1 MPVLVDTNVLSD
13 VIHDDPMWRPW
24 ALDQLLKHFG
34 ESLINPM
41 IFAELGCRAASVKE
55 LEETLAPFELKYQ
68 EIPKPALYLASQAF
82 MDYRKRGGTKTTP
95 LPDFFIGA
103 HAAFLE
109 IPILTRDVARYKTY
123 FPEVA
128 LIAP

>member
-13 VIHDDPMWRPW
+13 VIHNDPRWRSW

-55 LEETLAPFELKYQ
+55 LEETLAPFDLKYQ

-82 MDYRKRGGTKTTP
+82 MDYRKRGGTKTSP

-103 HAAFLE
+103 HAALLG
-109 IPILTRDVARYKTY
+109 IPILTRDVARYKIY
-123 FPEVA
+123 FPEVG